1 MKKYLNQHHPLGG
14 LTGALARGLTAGSA
28 SETTWAFRSYGVGF
42 GGFGERTTS
51 SKAKEI
57 PKVKAKSRMFTP
69 KMEGT
74 KQHIPKEF
82 FLSQKRK
89 DQKSLLFYNQIL
101 DKKGTKKI
109 LSWFLDNYGP
119 TRTSQFIEQ
128 LKSVGFHFATEAGL
142 SLGFDDLKIPEKK
155 SILLNTAES
164 DVLECEKKF
173 FQGKITAV
181 ERYQKLIDIWTT
193 TSENLKDEV
202 IQNFQDTDL
211 LNPLYMMAFSGARGN
226 ISQVRQLVGMR
237 GLMSDSAG
245 GIIDFPIR
253 SNFREGLTVTEYAI
267 SCYGARKGL
276 IDTALRTADSGY
288 LTRRL
293 VDVAHGIMIGR
304 SECTTK
310 ENFEISPLKAN
321 GKSGSEAILL
331 SLEKRIIGRVLAEDI
346 LGAFPETGSSTSG
359 ESYGKKT
366 SRIPIAR
373 KNQEISPS
381 LAQKI
386 VQYKKET
393 LQVRSP
399 LTCLHF
405 QNLRED
411 ICQLCY
417 GWSLAHGRLVSI
429 GEAVGILAAQSIGEP
444 GTQLTMRTFH
454 TGGIFSTDIEA
465 KIFAPHEG
473 FVSFSKKV
481 KGRKVRTFHG
491 ETAFFTF
498 EPIQLKI
505 QKNLGNDFGGIS
517 GAELMN
523 STEQSKADVKSHIK
537 KTSYEDSF
545 SIFRLPSQSLIFVY
559 PGQFIR
565 KNLLLAEVSQ
575 LMSAK
580 KSSKTLSEKR
590 EQEEALLGRSSRLQ
604 NENGQSAVRSRKT
617 RSNSKQESRSTPS
630 SLPSLPSLPSL
641 EDSSSSEGEEDSSS
655 QEIPK
660 VKESERPSPFFPVS
674 NGHKIA
680 QGRSGSALKDAQ
692 NFPEKDVPSFSE
704 EENDLEKEE
713 ENKPNSKRVLSEIEG
728 QIYFHRLAERR
739 QITEF
744 EKVSHVKGVGSLW
757 VLAGKKVFA
766 PGPFQSGD
774 FVTKSRKPTGT
785 KIAFQHEALLRLR
798 PSGVTA
804 WEKSKF
810 NLENSSPSPSDEDE
824 SSKEGKEGKEWSTFD
839 KENEVF
845 SSTLLGPRLV
855 IPKGITSALKR
866 ERSQNRKIFFKR
878 NVMNSNAFSE
888 MDLKK
893 DVVLYGIQKS
903 ISYYELPVKKWN
915 FALEIPQNGASE
927 LNRGFSPLSR
937 KQSPLQCN
945 WVKKQAETAYP
956 GMSILAFTKASSFN
970 NRLRRSSKIIP
981 TFENNDFVAQ
991 SHFLGFRDLLPS
1003 GSSLPS
1009 LQDSLPRKVILQYPE
1024 GKSRQGEEDEALQ
1037 KQSLG
1042 KGSKYPYLW
1051 NLRAAVKASSTAAS
1065 LSLFPGILKIF
1076 TFAESGFFS
1085 DISNYVFSERASGRL
1100 EVSNRKFKSSEV
1112 ESFRDFTSLKSEF
1125 KISGLEFHHGELRFL
1140 SGGLSQKNKK
1150 GKHNLGE
1157 TGKAGSQPLF
1167 NETESSSQVISM
1179 KSFGDSNLLGKTN
1192 QELQEETPSA
1202 SPKFDNESISAKKT
1216 VKEEGLNLRT
1226 FDLRF
1231 YKKSFSTGLGS
1242 EDVVLYAEEGKE
1254 YTKNSFPS
1262 LPSLQDSSEKLQ
1274 YPEGNSRQGEGQRKI
1289 GELIRFGEE
1298 MEKNLSVDKTLQI
1311 IRRSRSFS
1319 SSLKT
1324 QEEEKRKSNKKGFY
1338 SYTFRRVHP
1347 YLISNH
1353 SPLAVSHG
1361 DIVETRQFL
1370 FELFYQQSKT
1380 GDIVQGLPKIEQ
1392 LFEARRTSL
1401 HVIETVHVRL
1411 KEKFQQLSSK
1421 YPLYEAA
1428 RLSIRFIQRVLI
1440 DEIQLV
1446 YQSQGVDIADKHLEI
1461 IIRQMTS
1468 KVIIHEKG
1476 KSPFFPDDIIDFH
1489 QIGQFEIEFRKSL
1502 QSQNSSFD
1510 SRVSPSLSS
1519 FSEISHQQISGANL
1533 PSSKQM
1539 FSGLT
1544 TVSSSSSGI
1553 VFEPIVLGLTK
1564 IAFLTQSFISA
1575 ASFQETKRVLMNSA
1589 LQSRVD
1595 FLYGLKENV
1604 IVGRFIRAGTGFRT
1618 SLFPSA

>member
-1 MKKYLNQHHPLGG
+1 MKKYLNQHHSLGKLTAG
-14 LTGALARGLTAGSA
+14 LTRGLTADSA
-28 SETTWAFRSYGVGF
+28 SGTPWALP
-42 GGFGERTTS
+42 RT
-51 SKAKEI
+51 
-57 PKVKAKSRMFTP
+57 SRIFTP
-69 KMEGT
+69 KSEGT
-74 KQHIPKEF
+74 KQNIPNDLF
-82 FLSQKRK
+82 SQKVK
-89 DQKSLLFYNQIL
+89 DQKSVLFYNQIL

-293 VDVAHGIMIGR
+293 VDVAHGIMVGR
-304 SECTTK
+304 SECATE

-346 LGAFPETGSSTSG
+346 LETLPKTGG
-359 ESYGKKT
+359 NAYGKNT

-381 LAQKI
+381 VAQKI

-473 FVSFSKKV
+473 FVSFSKKA

-505 QKNLGNDFGGIS
+505 QKNLGTDFTGSS
-517 GAELMN
+517 GFELMN
-523 STEQSKADVKSHIK
+523 ATEKSKAARRSHIK
-537 KTSYEDSF
+537 KTSHEDSF

-580 KSSKTLSEKR
+580 KSSKTLYEKSEQD
-590 EQEEALLGRSSRLQ
+590 ESVLLPSNRLQ
-604 NENGQSAVRSRKT
+604 NENGQAGLRARKT
-617 RSNSKQESRSTPS
+617 RSNSKQELNST
-630 SLPSLPSLPSL
+630 
-641 EDSSSSEGEEDSSS
+641 S
-655 QEIPK
+655 Q
-660 VKESERPSPFFPVS
+660 KES
-674 NGHKIA
+674 
-680 QGRSGSALKDAQ
+680 Q
-692 NFPEKDVPSFSE
+692 NFSEKDFASFSE

-713 ENKPNSKRVLSEIEG
+713 ETKPNSKRVLSEIEG

-774 FVTKSRKPTGT
+774 FVTKSRKPMG
-785 KIAFQHEALLRLR
+785 KNILAKASFQNEALKSR
-798 PSGVTA
+798 VTA
-804 WEKSKF
+804 WG
-810 NLENSSPSPSDEDE
+810 LE
-824 SSKEGKEGKEWSTFD
+824 SSCPRTLGHNNKF
-839 KENEVF
+839 F
-845 SSTLLGPRLV
+845 SSTLQ
-855 IPKGITSALKR
+855 KNK
-866 ERSQNRKIFFKR
+866 KIFFKR
-878 NVMNSNAFSE
+878 KVSNSIVFSE
-888 MDLKK
+888 KGLADA
-893 DVVLYGIQKS
+893 GIQTS
-903 ISYYELPVKKWN
+903 ISYYELPVKKWD
-915 FALEIPQNGASE
+915 FALGIPQTRASE
-927 LNRGFSPLSR
+927 LSRDFAPLSG
-937 KQSPLQCN
+937 KESPFFSN
-945 WVKKQAETAYP
+945 WVKRQAKTTYSSSLSSLEDSSERTRWRSRARLAKP
-956 GMSILAFTKASSFN
+956 SEGLSILAFTKASSFN

-981 TFENNDFVAQ
+981 TFGNNDFVAQ
-991 SHFLGFRDLLPS
+991 SDFL
-1003 GSSLPS
+1003 SL
-1009 LQDSLPRKVILQYPE
+1009 R
-1024 GKSRQGEEDEALQ
+1024 GLQ
-1037 KQSLG
+1037 KQSLR
-1042 KGSKYPYLW
+1042 KGSKYPYFW
-1051 NLRAAVKASSTAAS
+1051 NLEALSKASSMKISAS
-1065 LSLFPGILKIF
+1065 LSPGILKIF
-1076 TFAESGFFS
+1076 RFSESGFFS
-1085 DISNYVFSERASGRL
+1085 DISHHVFSETTSGTRD
-1100 EVSNRKFKSSEV
+1100 VPNMKFTSSEGQA
-1112 ESFRDFTSLKSEF
+1112 FRDSFSTEKEF
-1125 KISGLEFHHGELRFL
+1125 QISGLEFHHGELRLL

-1150 GKHNLGE
+1150 EKNNFGE
-1157 TGKAGSQPLF
+1157 TAKEGFSALF
-1167 NETESSSQVISM
+1167 NETETGSQPISM
-1179 KSFGDSNLLGKTN
+1179 KSVGHSNFLGKTN
-1192 QELQEETPSA
+1192 QELQGKKPSV
-1202 SPKFDNESISAKKT
+1202 DNENISSKKT
-1216 VKEEGLNLRT
+1216 VKEEALNLRT

-1231 YKKSFSTGLGS
+1231 YKKSVSTGN
-1242 EDVVLYAEEGKE
+1242 ED
-1254 YTKNSFPS
+1254 TKNPF
-1262 LPSLQDSSEKLQ
+1262 
-1274 YPEGNSRQGEGQRKI
+1274 GQRKI
-1289 GELIRFGEE
+1289 GEFIRFGEE

-1311 IRRSRSFS
+1311 IRRSQSFS

-1324 QEEEKRKSNKKGFY
+1324 QEEKRKSNENDFY

-1411 KEKFQQLSSK
+1411 KEKFQELSSK

-1502 QSQNSSFD
+1502 QLQNLNFD
-1510 SRVSPSLSS
+1510 ARRSPSVSS
-1519 FSEISHQQISGANL
+1519 FSEISHQQISGTKFVS
-1533 PSSKQM
+1533 PKQI

-1544 TVSSSSSGI
+1544 AVSSSSSGI

>member
-1 MKKYLNQHHPLGG
+1 MKKYLNPHHPLGKF
-14 LTGALARGLTAGSA
+14 TGGLTAGPASESTWALRSLCRGPRSA
-28 SETTWAFRSYGVGF
+28 SRRLRRASPQRKNG
-42 GGFGERTTS
+42 
-51 SKAKEI
+51 I
-57 PKVKAKSRMFTP
+57 FTP
-69 KMEGT
+69 KREGT
-74 KQHIPKEF
+74 KQDIPKELF
-82 FLSQKRK
+82 SSQKGK

-164 DVLECEKKF
+164 DVLECEQKF

-202 IQNFQDTDL
+202 IQNFQETDL

-304 SECTTK
+304 SECTTE

-346 LGAFPETGSSTSG
+346 LGALPETVSSTFG
-359 ESYGKKT
+359 QGYGKKT
-366 SRIPIAR
+366 NGIPIAR

-473 FVSFSKKV
+473 FVSFSKKA

-505 QKNLGNDFGGIS
+505 QKTRGNDFGRIL

-523 STEQSKADVKSHIK
+523 STEKNKTERKSHIK
-537 KTSYEDSF
+537 KTSDEDSF

-590 EQEEALLGRSSRLQ
+590 EQEEAFLAHSSRLQ
-604 NENGQSAVRSRKT
+604 KENGQSPVHSLKA
-617 RSNSKQESRSTPS
+617 RSNSKQESRSTP
-630 SLPSLPSLPSL
+630 
-641 EDSSSSEGEEDSSS
+641 
-655 QEIPK
+655 
-660 VKESERPSPFFPVS
+660 ESEKSSPFFPVS
-674 NGHKIA
+674 NGGQIA
-680 QGRSGSALKDAQ
+680 QGRSGSGLKDSQ
-692 NFPEKDVPSFSE
+692 NFPEKHVAPFSE
-704 EENDLEKEE
+704 EENDFEKEE
-713 ENKPNSKRVLSEIEG
+713 DNKPNSKRVLSEIEG

-739 QITEF
+739 QMTEF

-774 FVTKSRKPTGT
+774 FVTKARKPIGRNIFGT
-785 KIAFQHEALLRLR
+785 PKISFQHETLRGR
-798 PSGVTA
+798 VTA
-804 WEKSKF
+804 WGKSKF
-810 NLENSSPSPSDEDE
+810 NLETSFPSP
-824 SSKEGKEGKEWSTFD
+824 FD
-839 KENEVF
+839 HENQVF
-845 SSTLLGPRLV
+845 SSKFSSKVFGPR
-855 IPKGITSALKR
+855 SAPPNGAIATPTTPLKR
-866 ERSQNRKIFFKR
+866 ERSLNRKIFFKR
-878 NVMNSNAFSE
+878 NVMNSNAFLE
-888 MDLKK
+888 KNLAREG
-893 DVVLYGIQKS
+893 VQRS
-903 ISYYELPVKKWN
+903 ISYYELPVKKWD
-915 FALEIPQNGASE
+915 FALGIPQNGASE
-927 LNRGFSPLSR
+927 LRRGFDPLSR
-937 KQSPLQCN
+937 KQSPLQSN

-956 GMSILAFTKASSFN
+956 GVSILAFTKTSSFN

-981 TFENNDFVAQ
+981 TFGNNDFVAQ
-991 SHFLGFRDLLPS
+991 SHVLGLCGLHPFAADK
-1003 GSSLPS
+1003 SS
-1009 LQDSLPRKVILQYPE
+1009 KE
-1024 GKSRQGEEDEALQ
+1024 GGGLQ
-1037 KQSLG
+1037 KQSLE
-1042 KGSKYPYLW
+1042 KGSKYPYFW
-1051 NLRAAVKASSTAAS
+1051 NVGTVADGDFTTAYLS
-1065 LSLFPGILKIF
+1065 LSPGILKIF
-1076 TFAESGFFS
+1076 TFSESGFFS
-1085 DISNYVFSERASGRL
+1085 DISNDVFSERASGRL
-1100 EVSNRKFKSSEV
+1100 EVSNSKFKSSLG
-1112 ESFRDFTSLKSEF
+1112 ESFWDSTSLKSEF
-1125 KISGLEFHHGELRFL
+1125 KISGLEFQHGELRFL

-1150 GKHNLGE
+1150 EKNNFVQ
-1157 TGKAGSQPLF
+1157 TGKAGSPTLF
-1167 NETESSSQVISM
+1167 NETERSSQLISM
-1179 KSFGDSNLLGKTN
+1179 GSFGDSNLLGKIN
-1192 QELQEETPSA
+1192 QELQERT
-1202 SPKFDNESISAKKT
+1202 SPLERENSSFENESLSSKKT

-1231 YKKSFSTGLGS
+1231 YKKSFSTGK
-1242 EDVVLYAEEGKE
+1242 EPKE

-1262 LPSLQDSSEKLQ
+1262 LPSLEDSSSSK
-1274 YPEGNSRQGEGQRKI
+1274 GEGQRKI

-1298 MEKNLSVDKTLQI
+1298 MEENLSVDKTLQI

-1319 SSLKT
+1319 SSFKT
-1324 QEEEKRKSNKKGFY
+1324 QEEEKRKSNEKGFY

-1411 KEKFQQLSSK
+1411 KEKFQELSSK

-1502 QSQNSSFD
+1502 QLQPPTFD

-1519 FSEISHQQISGANL
+1519 FSEISYEQISSTNL
-1533 PSSKQM
+1533 PSPKKM